1 LYFVS
6 GENFPAYCSEPASV
20 REERE
25 EEEVREEEKE
35 IRNIILLFL
44 TMRGI
49 VTGNDV

>member
-1 LYFVS
+1 VS

-20 REERE
+20 REER